1 MLLGAV
7 TKISSVITKFQEG
20 VTLHFRKTVYQK
32 DQNENIFTAGDD
44 EHLILINWKLTKGCE
59 VSFTSVRHN
68 ICPILDL

>member
-7 TKISSVITKFQEG
+7 TKISLVITKFQEG
-20 VTLHFRKTVYQK
+20 VTLHLRKTVYQNDK
-32 DQNENIFTAGDD
+32 NENIFSAGDD

-68 ICPILDL
+68 ICPIFV